1 MIANIGRLKMRAI
14 LVGVMAIVS
23 ILYVKVAESASDG
36 TISNPKEWCEQ
47 LLQTAADKDN
57 EKMLSMI
64 IAGGLR
70 TIAKEDAAQ
79 GLSGIPPL
87 LVRMGDFRRTA
98 HLAERYY
105 GETLARFWYTVLFT
119 NGTLFARCELI
130 KISERWALLTVDFRT
145 ESAQINLP

>member
-1 MIANIGRLKMRAI
+1 MRTI
-14 LVGVMAIVS
+14 LVGVMAIAS
-23 ILYVKVAESASDG
+23 ILYAKVTEAASDG
-36 TISNPKEWCEQ
+36 TISNPMEWCEQ
-47 LLQTAADKDN
+47 LLQTVADKDN

-79 GLSGIPPL
+79 NLSSIPPL

-98 HLAERYY
+98 YLAERYY

-119 NGTLFARCELI
+119 SGTLCARCELI

-145 ESAQINLP
+145 ESTQINLP